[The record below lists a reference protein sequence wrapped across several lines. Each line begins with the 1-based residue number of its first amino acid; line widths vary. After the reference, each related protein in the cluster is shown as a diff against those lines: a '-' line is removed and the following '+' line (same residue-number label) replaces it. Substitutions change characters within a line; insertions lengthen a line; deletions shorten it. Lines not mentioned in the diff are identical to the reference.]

1 MKKLKDLQD
10 ELGRVVQEQRS
21 LFDAGKN
28 KTAEERVT
36 YDATSQRANDLIKQI
51 EDLKT
56 LESREAMLL
65 GGNAQLQGNQMPDE
79 KRHQSAFE
87 KFARYGYGQLD
98 SEERALVSRATGPQ
112 NSTTGADGGFLIPT
126 EIYSQIVK
134 GMKAF
139 GGMLEVASVM
149 STAQGNPL
157 QFDKIDDTANVGRI
171 VTENSTIDEAE
182 KIALSK
188 VTLGSFMYTSDF
200 IKVPYS
206 LLRDSFV
213 DFNMIVT
220 DVIAERVGRVINT
233 HATIGTGS
241 GQPTGIV
248 TASTQGVAAAASAIT
263 LDNIL
268 GLVHSVDPA
277 YRGAN
282 AKFMLNDSTLMAIR
296 TLKDGQGRYVWD
308 MGNITQGVA
317 PTLWGYGYQI
327 NQDMPNIGTGLK
339 SMLFGDMSKYR
350 IRKVGGARLK
360 RLEERFVENDQVAF
374 VYLEAFDGNL
384 LDTKAVKAL
393 VHA

>member
-1 MKKLKDLQD
+1 
-10 ELGRVVQEQRS
+10 
-21 LFDAGKN
+21 
-28 KTAEERVT
+28 
-36 YDATSQRANDLIKQI
+36 
-51 EDLKT
+51 
-56 LESREAMLL
+56 
-65 GGNAQLQGNQMPDE
+65 
-79 KRHQSAFE
+79 
-87 KFARYGYGQLD
+87 
-98 SEERALVSRATGPQ
+98 
-112 NSTTGADGGFLIPT
+112 
-126 EIYSQIVK
+126 
-134 GMKAF
+134 
-139 GGMLEVASVM
+139 
-149 STAQGNPL
+149 
-157 QFDKIDDTANVGRI
+157 
-171 VTENSTIDEAE
+171 VTENSAINEAE

-282 AKFMLNDSTLMAIR
+282 SKFMLNDSTLMAIR

-327 NQDMPNIGTGLK
+327 NQDMPSIGTGLK